1 MFYIMSIWLNDS
13 SANKL
18 KNTYFQDTHNE
29 NFAIDISGDTV
40 IRSDHSLR
48 FENTT
53 IGSHIGDD
61 VSSNLIDGSNNILI
75 GNNSN
80 YERLK
85 QWNVVDIQQ
94 QVSNCNKLNSVV
106 YGDEYKRFV
115 AVGDN
120 FEIIYSDDGYTW
132 ADVSSNDLSYNNAS
146 IGVKKI
152 VISKDGMFS
161 LNEIQVW
168 ANTNAEG
175 FVNLLDTDLSANSDT
190 NLTQWNQGLDFFD
203 VYSSSNITIHFS
215 TAYKFEEIVSIV
227 LYNRHVNNTDIS
239 GATLFIYD
247 DEDNE
252 VYRQVMGSENI
263 IQFQHNNFGTYVTN
277 NNIPLSG
284 ADSSTNIIDS
294 DVSFNFN
301 KVRISKS
308 NSTFWLSNVRLLNE
322 TSSTEIE
329 NVGVNGNDLS
339 FNKIEIQYGKDEVF
353 DDNPGEDISYNS
365 SSLYLSTFNKNTGNI
380 KWELTDGYITLRN
393 LQYLKIDDLLTVDSS
408 NILTSSTV
416 TFYRDASA
424 IYSFD
429 FTFNASD
436 SDPTRVSDASFV
448 FIGPDYAATYDFNDS
463 TVDNYKKVILN
474 NNVGSTTPT
483 ITDNKL
489 NNVDIDVE
497 YNSLIINYDVS
508 YSNFDFSSLVIY
520 PGGILT
526 NDDDEDERQMRLES
540 LYGVEVEFLLHDTV
554 QYKHKIY
561 DISVNGLTAK
571 AYRFDGNGN
580 KNFYNGGGAGQY
592 NGSGISFN
600 DFVEYYSQNYIID
613 NSNIVDGE
621 KAVQVISTIP
631 TIQSY
636 DLIGRP
642 AINNK
647 SINSITYGEK
657 DGSGVYVAVGNKV
670 ILSSVN
676 GKTWYITTFNKQD
689 SIDNGGATGKD
700 QNWSSVTFG
709 NGRFVAVAPD
719 SNAYYNDVDLTSVTR
734 IKEWKQYSSFLMS
747 NVNFRSITFGNEKFV
762 AVSDD
767 GVFNIVS
774 IPFNEIEGKDFTND
788 DIPFFDD
795 VITSNPYVS
804 ISFGNDQFVVID
816 NNDVAI
822 SSDSAIWTAVNDNN
836 FIDSSWNS
844 LRFLNNQ
851 FLAVSNSG
859 TKKLAYVNDPT
870 SSWNNLRIKP
880 GIWNDIAYGNDNYVI
895 VGNSEN
901 DNSVGALLINDG
913 VLNNSV
919 VLGNTSE
926 ANYHNS
932 LVLGNNSHSENEN
945 QIILGNANH
954 FVGIRQPD
962 PVFPLDV
969 SGNINFTGQLLQN
982 SSENIGI
989 KTNIPR
995 VTLDVSANDA
1005 IIIPVGTTS
1014 QRPNYDAKEPN
1025 SNGIVGAIR
1034 YNIETDQFEG
1044 FGTPYNGDGYWG
1056 SLGGVKDIDGDTY
1069 ITAQQEEDDDDVL
1082 RFVNDGS
1089 TNMII
1094 DASGRV
1100 GIGTDVKE
1108 GQLDASASL
1117 HVFGN
1122 SRIEGSLYLGTKYP
1136 EGSNDGTDFAKI
1148 YMDIS
1153 GGTNLVIETGNDV
1166 SDNIIFKT
1174 KDTELMRISG
1184 NGNIGIGVNVKEGQ
1198 LDASTSLHVFGNS
1211 RIEGSLS
1218 LGTKYPEGG
1227 NDGTDFAK
1235 IYMDKSDGTNLVIES
1250 GNDVSDNI
1258 IFKTKDTESMR
1269 ISGNGNVGIGTTSPA
1284 DLLHVKSTGDAR
1296 FILEA
1301 DSNNSSNESDNS
1313 SIELWQDG
1321 RRVKDFFGHN
1331 SGDNDLIIGHISGN
1345 SSIRFATNNS
1355 SDGQNLTMTDLTT
1368 RMTILTSNGN
1378 VGIGTTT
1385 PFAMLDVNGQVQA
1398 TSFNAT
1404 SDIRFKSNISPIED
1418 SLEKILQ
1425 IKGVTYTMN
1434 KDKNKQVGFIAQ
1446 DIEKIIPEV
1455 VYTDNSEEQYKSIS
1469 YGNITALI
1477 VEAIKELKNEN
1488 NKLNEELHILKQK
1501 M

>member
-1 MFYIMSIWLNDS
+1 MFYIMSNWLNDS

-94 QVSNCNKLNSVV
+94 QVSSCNKLNSVV

-132 ADVSSNDLSYNNAS
+132 AGVSSNDLSYNNAS

-152 VISKDGMFS
+152 VISKDGVFS

-168 ANTNAEG
+168 ANIDSVG
-175 FVNLLDTDLSANSDT
+175 FVNLLDTDISANSDT
-190 NLTQWNQGLDFFD
+190 NLTKWNNHDFFD
-203 VYSSSNITIHFS
+203 IDSSSNITIHFS

-252 VYRQVMGSENI
+252 VYSKVMGSENI
-263 IQFQHNNFGTYVTN
+263 IQFQHTDFGTN

-301 KVRISKS
+301 KIRISKDGQE
-308 NSTFWLSNVRLLNE
+308 TFWLSNVRLLNE
-322 TSSTEIE
+322 TSSSETES
-329 NVGVNGNDLS
+329 VGVNGNDLS
-339 FNKIEIQYGKDEVF
+339 FNKIEIQYGGSEKSKNGSDITRTVLNDTNTVVDETSASPSNGRLSIF
-353 DDNPGEDISYNS
+353 TNS
-365 SSLYLSTFNKNTGNI
+365 
-380 KWELTDGYITLRN
+380 GYITLKN
-393 LQYLKIDDLLTVDSS
+393 LQYFKIDDLLTVDSS
-408 NILTSSTV
+408 NILTDSTV
-416 TFYRDASA
+416 TFYRDETA

-436 SDPTRVSDASFV
+436 SDSTRVSDASFV
-448 FIGPDYAATYDFNDS
+448 FIGPEYAATYVNDP
-463 TVDNYKKVILN
+463 TLDNYKKVILN
-474 NNVGSTTPT
+474 NNVGSTSTTT

-497 YNSLIINYDVS
+497 YNSLTINYDVS

-526 NDDDEDERQMRLES
+526 NDNVEEDERQMRLES
-540 LYGVEVEFLLHDTV
+540 LYGVEVEFLLDTAV

-580 KNFYNGGGAGQY
+580 KNFYD
-592 NGSGISFN
+592 GSGISFN

-613 NSNIVDGE
+613 NYNIVDGE

-636 DLIGRP
+636 YLIGRP

-647 SINSITYGEK
+647 SINSIAYGEVN
-657 DGSGVYVAVGNKV
+657 GSGVYVAVGNKV
-670 ILSSVN
+670 ILSSVD
-676 GKTWYITTFNKQD
+676 GMIWYITTFNKQD
-689 SIDNGGATGKD
+689 SINNGGTTGED

-709 NGRFVAVAPD
+709 NDRFVTVAPN
-719 SNAYYNDVDLTSVTR
+719 SHAYYNDVDLTSVTR
-734 IKEWKQYSSFLMS
+734 IKEWQQYSNFLIS
-747 NVNFRSITFGNEKFV
+747 TVNFRSITFGNDKFA

-774 IPFNEIEGKDFTND
+774 IIFNDEIKGENL
-788 DIPFFDD
+788 IPFFDD

-822 SSDSAIWTAVNDNN
+822 SSDSVNWNAVDDNN

-989 KTNIPR
+989 KTNNPR
-995 VTLDVSANDA
+995 ITLDVSANDA

-1014 QRPNYDAKEPN
+1014 QRPNYNASAPN

-1069 ITAQQEEDDDDVL
+1069 ITAQYSSIDDDVL

-1100 GIGTDVKE
+1100 GIGTNITE
-1108 GQLDASASL
+1108 YQLDASASL
-1117 HVFGN
+1117 HVFGD
-1122 SRIEGSLYLGTKYP
+1122 SRIEGSLFLGTKYP
-1136 EGSNDGTDFAKI
+1136 DEGDPYNAVSDFAKI
-1148 YMDIS
+1148 RMDIS
-1153 GGTNLVIETGNDV
+1153 G
-1166 SDNIIFKT
+1166 
-1174 KDTELMRISG
+1174 
-1184 NGNIGIGVNVKEGQ
+1184 
-1198 LDASTSLHVFGNS
+1198 
-1211 RIEGSLS
+1211 
-1218 LGTKYPEGG
+1218 
-1227 NDGTDFAK
+1227 
-1235 IYMDKSDGTNLVIES
+1235 GTNLVIES

-1258 IFKTKDTESMR
+1258 IFKTQDTELMR
-1269 ISGNGNVGIGTTSPA
+1269 ISGNGNIGIGTTDPNA
-1284 DLLHVKSTGDAR
+1284 KLD
-1296 FILEA
+1296 
-1301 DSNNSSNESDNS
+1301 
-1313 SIELWQDG
+1313 
-1321 RRVKDFFGHN
+1321 
-1331 SGDNDLIIGHISGN
+1331 ISGIIQCDDLSAN
-1345 SSIRFATNNS
+1345 SISCTGIIECDDLSANSITCTGRINA
-1355 SDGQNLTMTDLTT
+1355 
-1368 RMTILTSNGN
+1368 
-1378 VGIGTTT
+1378 
-1385 PFAMLDVNGQVQA
+1385 A
-1398 TSFNAT
+1398 SFNAT

>member
-1 MFYIMSIWLNDS
+1 MSNWLNDS

-29 NFAIDISGDTV
+29 NFAIDISGDAV
-40 IRSDHSLR
+40 IRGDHSLR

-132 ADVSSNDLSYNNAS
+132 VDVSSNDLSYNNAS

-152 VISKDGMFS
+152 VISNSGVFS

-168 ANTNAEG
+168 ANINANSSPN
-175 FVNLLDTDLSANSDT
+175 FVNLLDEDASAN
-190 NLTQWNQGLDFFD
+190 LTTLNNYDFFD
-203 VYSSSNITIHFS
+203 VDSSSNITIHFS
-215 TAYKFEEIVSIV
+215 KPYKFEEIISIV

-252 VYRQVMGSENI
+252 VYSKVMGSENI
-263 IQFQHNNFGTYVTN
+263 IQFQHTSFYDYVAD

-329 NVGVNGNDLS
+329 SVGVNGNDLS
-339 FNKIEIQYGKDEVF
+339 FNKIIVDFNDEDPSGNPAR
-353 DDNPGEDISYNS
+353 DDVSIIDNKKAS
-365 SSLYLSTFNKNTGNI
+365 SSTDYGTNFTYDLSDN
-380 KWELTDGYITLRN
+380 YITLRS
-393 LQYLKIDDLLTVDSS
+393 LQYLKIDNLTVGSS

-416 TFYRDASA
+416 TFYRDETA

-448 FIGPDYAATYDFNDS
+448 FIGPDYAATYDFNDP

-474 NNVGSTTPT
+474 NNVGSTSTTT

-489 NNVDIDVE
+489 NNVDIDVA
-497 YNSLIINYDVS
+497 YNEPLTINYDVS

-526 NDDDEDERQMRLES
+526 NDNARLES
-540 LYGVEVEFLLHDTV
+540 LYGVEVEFLLDTAV

-561 DISVNGLTAK
+561 DISVNDLTAK

-580 KNFYNGGGAGQY
+580 KNFYDGSGDGEY
-592 NGSGISFN
+592 NGSDISFN

-613 NSNIVDGE
+613 NYNIVGGE
-621 KAVQVISTIP
+621 KAVKVISTIP

-636 DLIGRP
+636 DLIGSP

-647 SINSITYGEK
+647 SLNSIAYGEV

-670 ILSSVN
+670 ILSSTN
-676 GKTWYITTFNKQD
+676 GFNWNITSFKPQDTIYIDEN
-689 SIDNGGATGKD
+689 DNDKIITGND
-700 QNWSSVTFG
+700 QNWVSVAFG
-709 NGRFVAVAPD
+709 NGKFVIVAPYN
-719 SNAYYNDVDLTSVTR
+719 NAYYSDISLNSTTR
-734 IKEWKQYSSFLMS
+734 LNIWQQYSNFLIS
-747 NVNFRSITFGNEKFV
+747 NVNFRSITFGNNIF
-762 AVSDD
+762 AVISDD
-767 GVFNIVS
+767 GTFNIVYIS
-774 IPFNEIEGKDFTND
+774 DGSGAR
-788 DIPFFDD
+788 PFFND
-795 VITSNPYVS
+795 VITSKKYIS
-804 ISFGNDQFVVID
+804 ISFGKNQFVAID
-816 NNDVAI
+816 PEDVSV
-822 SSDSAIWTAVNDNN
+822 SSDAKEWISVNDNN

-859 TKKLAYVNDPT
+859 TKKLAYVNDPN

-954 FVGIRQPD
+954 FVGIRQHD

-969 SGNINFTGQLLQN
+969 TGNINFTGQLLQN

-989 KTNIPR
+989 KTNNPR

-1005 IIIPVGTTS
+1005 IIVPVGTTS
-1014 QRPNYDAKEPN
+1014 QRPNSK
-1025 SNGIVGAIR
+1025 GIVGAIR

-1044 FGTPYNGDGYWG
+1044 FGTPFDGDFLTGGYWG

-1069 ITAQQEEDDDDVL
+1069 ITAQVSSIDDDVL

-1100 GIGTDVKE
+1100 GIGTDVSLNL
-1108 GQLDASASL
+1108 LDASASL
-1117 HVFGN
+1117 HVFGD
-1122 SRIEGSLYLGTKYP
+1122 SRIEGSLFLGTKYP
-1136 EGSNDGTDFAKI
+1136 EGGTDSTDFAKI
-1148 YMDIS
+1148 HMDINE
-1153 GGTNLVIETGNDV
+1153 GTNLVIESGDDA

-1174 KDTELMRISG
+1174 QDTELMRISG
-1184 NGNIGIGVNVKEGQ
+1184 NGNIGVGTTEPNAK
-1198 LDASTSLHVFGNS
+1198 LHVLGDS
-1211 RIEGSLS
+1211 RIEGSLF

-1227 NDGTDFAK
+1227 TNASDFAK
-1235 IYMDKSDGTNLVIES
+1235 IYMNISNNITDLVIES
-1250 GNDVSDNI
+1250 GNDVNDNI
-1258 IFKTKDTESMR
+1258 IFKTQVSERM
-1269 ISGNGNVGIGTTSPA
+1269 IILGNGNVGIG
-1284 DLLHVKSTGDAR
+1284 
-1296 FILEA
+1296 E
-1301 DSNNSSNESDNS
+1301 
-1313 SIELWQDG
+1313 
-1321 RRVKDFFGHN
+1321 
-1331 SGDNDLIIGHISGN
+1331 
-1345 SSIRFATNNS
+1345 TNLNRK
-1355 SDGQNLTMTDLTT
+1355 LY
-1368 RMTILTSNGN
+1368 
-1378 VGIGTTT
+1378 
-1385 PFAMLDVNGQVQA
+1385 VNGEIEAKTDIYAQ
-1398 TSFNAT
+1398 TFNAS
-1404 SDIRFKSNISPIED
+1404 SDIRLKNNVESIENPLSKIS
-1418 SLEKILQ
+1418 KIQGVEYVLNSDTTNKRQ
-1425 IKGVTYTMN
+1425 I
-1434 KDKNKQVGFIAQ
+1434 GFIAQ

-1455 VYTDNSEEQYKSIS
+1455 VYTDNSEEAYKSIS
-1469 YGNITALI
+1469 YGNLTALL
-1477 VEAIKELKNEN
+1477 VEGIKELQKEVNS
-1488 NKLNEELHILKQK
+1488 LREEIKFLKK
-1501 M
+1501 

>member
-1 MFYIMSIWLNDS
+1 MFYIMSNWLNDS

-94 QVSNCNKLNSVV
+94 QVTSCNKLNSVV

-132 ADVSSNDLSYNNAS
+132 GDAINLDYNNAS

-152 VISKDGMFS
+152 VISNSGVFS

-168 ANTNAEG
+168 ANINATNNPN
-175 FVNLLDTDLSANSDT
+175 FVNLLVHDSSANSDT
-190 NLTQWNQGLDFFD
+190 NLTKWNNHDFFD
-203 VYSSSNITIHFS
+203 VDSRSNITIHFS

-252 VYRQVMGSENI
+252 VYSKVMGSENI
-263 IQFQHNNFGTYVTN
+263 IQFQHTSFDTYVTSN
-277 NNIPLSG
+277 DIPLSG

-301 KVRISKS
+301 KVRIRKP

-322 TSSTEIE
+322 TSSSEIE
-329 NVGVNGNDLS
+329 SVGVNGNDLS
-339 FNKIEIQYGKDEVF
+339 FNKIIVDF
-353 DDNPGEDISYNS
+353 NGEDITSGVASEDVSIN
-365 SSLYLSTFNKNTGNI
+365 NKTASATDNTINFTYDLG
-380 KWELTDGYITLRN
+380 LDYITLRN
-393 LQYLKIDDLLTVDSS
+393 LQYLKIDNLLTVDSS
-408 NILTSSTV
+408 NIHTSSTV
-416 TFYRDASA
+416 TFYRDETA

-429 FTFNASD
+429 FTFNASESD
-436 SDPTRVSDASFV
+436 STRVSDASFV
-448 FIGPDYAATYDFNDS
+448 FIGPEYAATYVNDPAF
-463 TVDNYKKVILN
+463 VNYKKVILN

-489 NNVDIDVE
+489 NNVDIDVA
-497 YNSLIINYDVS
+497 YNEPLTINYDVS

-526 NDDDEDERQMRLES
+526 SDTARLAS
-540 LYGVEVEFLLHDTV
+540 LYGAEVEFLLHDAV

-571 AYRFDGNGN
+571 AYRFDGSGN
-580 KNFYNGGGAGQY
+580 KNFYD
-592 NGSGISFN
+592 GSDISFN

-613 NSNIVDGE
+613 NYNIVDGE

-631 TIQSY
+631 NIQSY
-636 DLIGRP
+636 TLNGIVPGND
-642 AINNK
+642 K
-647 SINSITYGEK
+647 SLNSITYGEVN
-657 DGSGVYVAVGNKV
+657 GSGVYVAVGNKV
-670 ILSSVN
+670 ILSSKN
-676 GKTWYITTFNKQD
+676 GLDWKGTSFKTQD
-689 SIDNGGATGKD
+689 TIYIDNGTPILGYD
-700 QNWSSVTFG
+700 QNWVSVAFG
-709 NGRFVAVAPD
+709 NGKFVAVAPD
-719 SNAYYNDVDLTSVTR
+719 NNAYYSDISSNSSTGLE
-734 IKEWKQYSSFLMS
+734 IWQQYSNFLIS
-747 NVNFRSITFGNEKFV
+747 DVNFRSITFGNNKF
-762 AVSDD
+762 AVVSA
-767 GVFNIVS
+767 GGTFNIVS
-774 IPFNEIEGKDFTND
+774 ISDGSEVG
-788 DIPFFDD
+788 PFFDD

-804 ISFGNDQFVVID
+804 ISFGKNQFVAID
-816 NNDVAI
+816 NNEVQV
-822 SSDSAIWTAVNDNN
+822 SSDAKAWIRVYDNN

-1014 QRPNYDAKEPN
+1014 QRPNYDADAPN

-1044 FGTPYNGDGYWG
+1044 FGTPFDGDFLTGGYWG

-1069 ITAQQEEDDDDVL
+1069 ITAQEDSNDDDIL
-1082 RFVNDGS
+1082 RFINDGN

-1100 GIGTDVKE
+1100 GIGTDVTK
-1108 GQLDASASL
+1108 GQLDASA
-1117 HVFGN
+1117 
-1122 SRIEGSLYLGTKYP
+1122 
-1136 EGSNDGTDFAKI
+1136 
-1148 YMDIS
+1148 
-1153 GGTNLVIETGNDV
+1153 
-1166 SDNIIFKT
+1166 
-1174 KDTELMRISG
+1174 
-1184 NGNIGIGVNVKEGQ
+1184 
-1198 LDASTSLHVFGNS
+1198 SLHVFGNS

-1227 NDGTDFAK
+1227 NNATDFAK
-1235 IYMDKSDGTNLVIES
+1235 IYMDTGDNTTDLVIE
-1250 GNDVSDNI
+1250 
-1258 IFKTKDTESMR
+1258 
-1269 ISGNGNVGIGTTSPA
+1269 
-1284 DLLHVKSTGDAR
+1284 
-1296 FILEA
+1296 
-1301 DSNNSSNESDNS
+1301 
-1313 SIELWQDG
+1313 
-1321 RRVKDFFGHN
+1321 
-1331 SGDNDLIIGHISGN
+1331 
-1345 SSIRFATNNS
+1345 
-1355 SDGQNLTMTDLTT
+1355 
-1368 RMTILTSNGN
+1368 TSN
-1378 VGIGTTT
+1378 
-1385 PFAMLDVNGQVQA
+1385 D
-1398 TSFNAT
+1398 
-1404 SDIRFKSNISPIED
+1404 DIRFKTGNNERMIILGNGNIGVGTTDPSATFHVLGDSRIEGSLFLGTKYPEGYNDESDFAKIYMDTDDNTTDLVIETSNESNDDIRFKTGNYERMIILGNGKVGIGSTTPDRNLYVTGNFYATTTIEAGTGMYAQTFNASSDIRLKNNVESIENPLSKIS
-1418 SLEKILQ
+1418 KIQGVKYVLNSDDTNKKQ
-1425 IKGVTYTMN
+1425 I
-1434 KDKNKQVGFIAQ
+1434 GFIAQ

-1455 VYTDNSEEQYKSIS
+1455 VYTDNSEEAYKSIS
-1469 YGNITALI
+1469 YGNLTALL
-1477 VEAIKELKNEN
+1477 VEGIKELQKEVNS
-1488 NKLNEELHILKQK
+1488 LREEIKFLKK
-1501 M
+1501 

>member
-1 MFYIMSIWLNDS
+1 MFYIMSNWLNDS

-94 QVSNCNKLNSVV
+94 QVTSCNKLNSVV

-132 ADVSSNDLSYNNAS
+132 AGVSSNDLSYNNAS

-168 ANTNAEG
+168 ANTDGVN
-175 FVNLLDTDLSANSDT
+175 FVNLLDTDPSANSDT
-190 NLTQWNQGLDFFD
+190 NLTKWNNHDFFD
-203 VYSSSNITIHFS
+203 VDSSSNITIHFS

-227 LYNRHVNNTDIS
+227 LYNRHDNNTDIS

-252 VYRQVMGSENI
+252 VYSKVMGSENI
-263 IQFQHNNFGTYVTN
+263 IQFQHTSFDTYVTN

-301 KVRISKS
+301 KVRISKP
-308 NSTFWLSNVRLLNE
+308 NAETFWLSNVRLLNE
-322 TSSTEIE
+322 TSSSEIE
-329 NVGVNGNDLS
+329 SVGVNGNDLS
-339 FNKIEIQYGKDEVF
+339 FNKIEVILGSGEILKEDYAIETNDVRHDDENLTLLAGV
-353 DDNPGEDISYNS
+353 S
-365 SSLYLSTFNKNTGNI
+365 SNKTGFYFQDVNN
-380 KWELTDGYITLRN
+380 YITLKN
-393 LQYLKIDDLLTVDSS
+393 LQYFKIDNLLTVDSS
-408 NILTSSTV
+408 NIDISSTV
-416 TFYRDASA
+416 TFYRDETA

-429 FTFNASD
+429 FTFNASE

-448 FIGPDYAATYDFNDS
+448 FIGPEYAATYVNDPAF
-463 TVDNYKKVILN
+463 VNYKKVILN

-497 YNSLIINYDVS
+497 YTSLTIDYDVS

-526 NDDDEDERQMRLES
+526 NVPARLAS
-540 LYGVEVEFLLHDTV
+540 LYGAEVEFLLHDAV

-571 AYRFDGNGN
+571 AYRFDGSGN
-580 KNFYNGGGAGQY
+580 KNFYD
-592 NGSGISFN
+592 GSDISFN

-613 NSNIVDGE
+613 NYNIVDGE

-631 TIQSY
+631 NIQSY
-636 DLIGRP
+636 TLNGIVPGND
-642 AINNK
+642 K
-647 SINSITYGEK
+647 SLNSITYGEVN
-657 DGSGVYVAVGNKV
+657 GSGVYVAVGNKV
-670 ILSSVN
+670 ILSSVD
-676 GKTWYITTFNKQD
+676 GITWYITSFKPQD
-689 SIDNGGATGKD
+689 TIYTDEDNNIITGED
-700 QNWSSVTFG
+700 QNWVSVAFG
-709 NGRFVAVAPD
+709 NGKFVAVAPN
-719 SNAYYNDVDLTSVTR
+719 SHAYYNDVDLNSVTR
-734 IKEWKQYSSFLMS
+734 IVEWQQYSNFLIS
-747 NVNFRSITFGNEKFV
+747 TVNFRSITFGNNKFV

-774 IPFNEIEGKDFTND
+774 ISDGPSQYKALS
-788 DIPFFDD
+788 PFFDD

-816 NNDVAI
+816 NNDVGI
-822 SSDSAIWTAVNDNN
+822 SSDAKVWSSVNANN
-836 FIDSSWNS
+836 LIDSSWNS

-932 LVLGNNSHSENEN
+932 LVFGNNSHSENEN

-1014 QRPNYDAKEPN
+1014 QRPNYDADAPN

-1044 FGTPYNGDGYWG
+1044 FGTPFDGDFLTGGYWG

-1069 ITAQQEEDDDDVL
+1069 ITAQEDSNDDDIL
-1082 RFVNDGS
+1082 RFVNDGN

-1100 GIGTDVKE
+1100 GIGTDVTK
-1108 GQLDASASL
+1108 GQLDASA
-1117 HVFGN
+1117 
-1122 SRIEGSLYLGTKYP
+1122 
-1136 EGSNDGTDFAKI
+1136 
-1148 YMDIS
+1148 
-1153 GGTNLVIETGNDV
+1153 
-1166 SDNIIFKT
+1166 
-1174 KDTELMRISG
+1174 
-1184 NGNIGIGVNVKEGQ
+1184 
-1198 LDASTSLHVFGNS
+1198 SLHVFGNS

-1227 NDGTDFAK
+1227 NNATDFAK
-1235 IYMDKSDGTNLVIES
+1235 IYMDISGGTNLVIES

-1258 IFKTKDTESMR
+1258 IFKTRDTELMR
-1269 ISGNGNVGIGTTSPA
+1269 ISGNGNIGVGTTDPNA
-1284 DLLHVKSTGDAR
+1284 KLHVLGDSRIEGSLFLGTEYPEDGTDFAR
-1296 FILEA
+1296 IYMEA
-1301 DSNNSSNESDNS
+1301 NQVHGTDLVIETSNDVSDN
-1313 SIELWQDG
+1313 IIFKTQDTE
-1321 RRVKDFFGHN
+1321 RM
-1331 SGDNDLIIGHISGN
+1331 IILG
-1345 SSIRFATNNS
+1345 
-1355 SDGQNLTMTDLTT
+1355 
-1368 RMTILTSNGN
+1368 NGN
-1378 VGIGTTT
+1378 VGIGNTTPDRNLYVTGNFYATTT
-1385 PFAMLDVNGQVQA
+1385 IEAGTGMYAQ
-1398 TSFNAT
+1398 TFNAS
-1404 SDIRFKSNISPIED
+1404 SDIRLKNNVESIENPLSKIS
-1418 SLEKILQ
+1418 KIQGVKYVLNSDDTNKKQ
-1425 IKGVTYTMN
+1425 I
-1434 KDKNKQVGFIAQ
+1434 GFIAQ

-1455 VYTDNSEEQYKSIS
+1455 VYTDNSEEAYKSIS
-1469 YGNITALI
+1469 YGNLTALL
-1477 VEAIKELKNEN
+1477 VEGIKELQKEVNS
-1488 NKLNEELHILKQK
+1488 LREEIKFLKK
-1501 M
+1501 

>member
-1 MFYIMSIWLNDS
+1 MFYIMSNWLNDS

-94 QVSNCNKLNSVV
+94 QVTSCNKLNSVV

-132 ADVSSNDLSYNNAS
+132 ADANDLNYNNAS

-152 VISKDGMFS
+152 VISKDGVFS

-168 ANTNAEG
+168 ANING
-175 FVNLLDTDLSANSDT
+175 VNFVNLLDTDPSA
-190 NLTQWNQGLDFFD
+190 NLTQLEDNDFFD
-203 VYSSSNITIHFS
+203 VNSSSNITIHFS

-227 LYNRHVNNTDIS
+227 LYNRHINNTDIS

-252 VYRQVMGSENI
+252 VYRQIMGSENI
-263 IQFQHNNFGTYVTN
+263 IQFQHTGFGTYVTN

-308 NSTFWLSNVRLLNE
+308 NSKFWLSNVRLLNE

-329 NVGVNGNDLS
+329 SVGVNGNDLS
-339 FNKIEIQYGKDEVF
+339 FNKIVIQYGGSETFTSGSNITRTVLNDTNTVVDETSGSPSNGTLSIF
-353 DDNPGEDISYNS
+353 TNS
-365 SSLYLSTFNKNTGNI
+365 
-380 KWELTDGYITLRN
+380 GYITLKN
-393 LQYLKIDDLLTVDSS
+393 LQYFKIDDLLKVDSS

-416 TFYRDASA
+416 TFYHVDDDDNETV

-436 SDPTRVSDASFV
+436 SDPTRVSHASFV
-448 FIGPDYAATYDFNDS
+448 FIGPEYAATYVNDP
-463 TVDNYKKVILN
+463 TLDNYKKVILN
-474 NNVGSTTPT
+474 NNVGSTSTTT

-489 NNVDIDVE
+489 NNVDIDVS
-497 YNSLIINYDVS
+497 YNSLIIDYDVS

-526 NDDDEDERQMRLES
+526 NDASVEEDERQMRLES
-540 LYGVEVEFLLHDTV
+540 LYGVEVEFLLHDAV

-580 KNFYNGGGAGQY
+580 KNFYDA
-592 NGSGISFN
+592 SGISFN

-613 NSNIVDGE
+613 NYNIVGGE
-621 KAVQVISTIP
+621 KAVKVISTIP

-647 SINSITYGEK
+647 SINSITYGEVN
-657 DGSGVYVAVGNKV
+657 GSGVYVAVGNKV
-670 ILSSVN
+670 ILSSVD
-676 GKTWYITTFNKQD
+676 GMIWYITTFNEQD
-689 SIDNGGATGKD
+689 TINNGGAPGED

-709 NGRFVAVAPD
+709 NDRFVTVAPD
-719 SNAYYNDVDLTSVTR
+719 SHAYYSDVDLTSVTR
-734 IKEWKQYSSFLMS
+734 IREWQQYSSFLIS
-747 NVNFRSITFGNEKFV
+747 NVNFRSITFGNNKFV

-774 IPFNEIEGKDFTND
+774 IIFNDKIQGRDIESND
-788 DIPFFDD
+788 EIPFFDD

-816 NNDVAI
+816 HNDVGI
-822 SSDSAIWTAVNDNN
+822 SSDSAIWNAVNDNN

-901 DNSVGALLINDG
+901 NNSVGALLINDG

-1014 QRPNYDAKEPN
+1014 QRPNYDSDFPN

-1044 FGTPYNGDGYWG
+1044 FGTPYNGGGYWG
-1056 SLGGVKDIDGDTY
+1056 TLGGVKDIDGDTY
-1069 ITAQQEEDDDDVL
+1069 ITAQFSIDDDDVL
-1082 RFVNDGS
+1082 RFVNYGS

-1100 GIGTDVKE
+1100 GIGTDVSLN
-1108 GQLDASASL
+1108 QLDASASL
-1117 HVFGN
+1117 HVFGD
-1122 SRIEGSLYLGTKYP
+1122 SRIEGSLFLGTKYP
-1136 EGSNDGTDFAKI
+1136 EGGNDATDFAKI

-1153 GGTNLVIETGNDV
+1153 GGTNLVIESGDDV

-1174 KDTELMRISG
+1174 QDTELMRISG
-1184 NGNIGIGVNVKEGQ
+1184 NGNIGIGTTDPNAK
-1198 LDASTSLHVFGNS
+1198 LD
-1211 RIEGSLS
+1211 
-1218 LGTKYPEGG
+1218 
-1227 NDGTDFAK
+1227 
-1235 IYMDKSDGTNLVIES
+1235 
-1250 GNDVSDNI
+1250 
-1258 IFKTKDTESMR
+1258 
-1269 ISGNGNVGIGTTSPA
+1269 ISGKIQCV
-1284 DLLHVKSTGDAR
+1284 DLSANSISCTGKIQCVDLSA
-1296 FILEA
+1296 
-1301 DSNNSSNESDNS
+1301 NSISCTG
-1313 SIELWQDG
+1313 SI
-1321 RRVKDFFGHN
+1321 N
-1331 SGDNDLIIGHISGN
+1331 
-1345 SSIRFATNNS
+1345 A
-1355 SDGQNLTMTDLTT
+1355 
-1368 RMTILTSNGN
+1368 
-1378 VGIGTTT
+1378 
-1385 PFAMLDVNGQVQA
+1385 A
-1398 TSFNAT
+1398 SFNAT

>member
-1 MFYIMSIWLNDS
+1 MFYIMSNWLNDS

-29 NFAIDISGDTV
+29 NFAIDISGDAV
-40 IRSDHSLR
+40 IRGDHSLR

-61 VSSNLIDGSNNILI
+61 ASSNLIDGSNNILI
-75 GNNSN
+75 GNTSN

-85 QWNVVDIQQ
+85 QWNVVNIQQ

-106 YGDEYKRFV
+106 FGEQYKRFV

-120 FEIIYSDDGYTW
+120 FEIIYSNDGYTW
-132 ADVSSNDLSYNNAS
+132 SDTNISLDYNNAS

-152 VISKDGMFS
+152 VISNSGVFS

-168 ANTNAEG
+168 ANIDATN
-175 FVNLLDTDLSANSDT
+175 FVNLLDYDSSANSDA
-190 NLTQWNQGLDFFD
+190 NLTQWNNHDFFD
-203 VYSSSNITIHFS
+203 VDSSSNITIHFS

-227 LYNRHVNNTDIS
+227 LYNRHINNTDIS
-239 GATLFIYD
+239 GAILFIYD

-252 VYRQVMGSENI
+252 VYSENISSENI
-263 IQFQHNNFGTYVTN
+263 IQFQHNNFGTYVTDY
-277 NNIPLSG
+277 NIPLSG
-284 ADSSTNIIDS
+284 VDSSTNIIDS

-301 KVRISKS
+301 KVRISKP
-308 NSTFWLSNVRLLNE
+308 NAETFWLSNVRLLNE
-322 TSSTEIE
+322 TSSSEIE
-329 NVGVNGNDLS
+329 SVGINGNDLS
-339 FNKIEIQYGKDEVF
+339 FNKIEIQYGNSETFTNGSDITRTVLN
-353 DDNPGEDISYNS
+353 DTNITIDNTSASPSAGTLSIS
-365 SSLYLSTFNKNTGNI
+365 
-380 KWELTDGYITLRN
+380 TDAGYITLRN
-393 LQYLKIDDLLTVDSS
+393 LQYFKIDDLLTVNSS
-408 NILTSSTV
+408 NIHISSTV
-416 TFYRDASA
+416 TFYRDTTA

-429 FTFNASD
+429 FTFNTSV

-448 FIGPDYAATYDFNDS
+448 FIGPEYAETYVNDP
-463 TVDNYKKVILN
+463 TLVNYKKVILN
-474 NNVGSTTPT
+474 NNIGSSTTT
-483 ITDNKL
+483 MTDGKL
-489 NNVDIDVE
+489 NNVDIDVA
-497 YNSLIINYDVS
+497 YNSAVTIDYDVP

-526 NDDDEDERQMRLES
+526 NNNTRLES
-540 LYGVEVEFLLHDTV
+540 LYGVEVEFLLDTAV

-580 KNFYNGGGAGQY
+580 KNFYNGGD
-592 NGSGISFN
+592 ISFN

-613 NSNIVDGE
+613 NSNIVVDE

-636 DLIGRP
+636 PLNGIVPG
-642 AINNK
+642 NNK
-647 SINSITYGEK
+647 SLNSIAYGEV

-670 ILSSVN
+670 ILSSTN
-676 GKTWYITTFNKQD
+676 GINWNITSFKPQD
-689 SIDNGGATGKD
+689 TIYVDENNNNEIIRGND
-700 QNWSSVTFG
+700 QNWVSVAFG
-709 NGRFVAVAPD
+709 NGKFVVVAPYN
-719 SNAYYNDVDLTSVTR
+719 NAYYSDISLNSTTR
-734 IKEWKQYSSFLMS
+734 LNIWQQYSNFLIS
-747 NVNFRSITFGNEKFV
+747 NVNFRSITFGNNKF
-762 AVSDD
+762 AVISDD
-767 GVFNIVS
+767 GTFNIVS
-774 IPFNEIEGKDFTND
+774 ISDGSEVS
-788 DIPFFDD
+788 PFFDD

-804 ISFGNDQFVVID
+804 ISFGKNQFVAID
-816 NNDVAI
+816 NNEVQVSGDAK
-822 SSDSAIWTAVNDNN
+822 SWTSVNDNN

-880 GIWNDIAYGNDNYVI
+880 GIWNDIAYGNNNYVI

-954 FVGIRQPD
+954 FVGIRQHD

-969 SGNINFTGQLLQN
+969 TGNINFTGQLLQN

-989 KTNIPR
+989 KTNNPR

-1005 IIIPVGTTS
+1005 IIVPVGTTS
-1014 QRPNYDAKEPN
+1014 QRPNYDANAPN

-1044 FGTPYNGDGYWG
+1044 FGTPYTEGNALTGGYWG

-1069 ITAQQEEDDDDVL
+1069 ITAQYSSIDDDVL

-1100 GIGTDVKE
+1100 GIGTDITE
-1108 GQLDASASL
+1108 EQLDASMTL

-1122 SRIEGSLYLGTKYP
+1122 SRVEGSLFLGTKYP
-1136 EGSNDGTDFAKI
+1136 EGGADGSDFAKVH
-1148 YMDIS
+1148 MDINE
-1153 GGTNLVIETGNDV
+1153 GTNLVIESGNDE

-1174 KDTELMRISG
+1174 QDTELMRISG
-1184 NGNIGIGVNVKEGQ
+1184 NGNIGVGTTEPNAK
-1198 LDASTSLHVFGNS
+1198 LHVLGDS
-1211 RIEGSLS
+1211 RIEGSLF
-1218 LGTKYPEGG
+1218 LGTKYPESGT
-1227 NDGTDFAK
+1227 DVTDFAR
-1235 IYMDKSDGTNLVIES
+1235 IYMDTTSNTDLVIETS
-1250 GNDVSDNI
+1250 NDGNDDIRFRTGSQERMI
-1258 IFKTKDTESMR
+1258 IL
-1269 ISGNGNVGIGTTSPA
+1269 GNGNVGIGT
-1284 DLLHVKSTGDAR
+1284 STPNR
-1296 FILEA
+1296 
-1301 DSNNSSNESDNS
+1301 
-1313 SIELWQDG
+1313 
-1321 RRVKDFFGHN
+1321 
-1331 SGDNDLIIGHISGN
+1331 
-1345 SSIRFATNNS
+1345 
-1355 SDGQNLTMTDLTT
+1355 NLYV
-1368 RMTILTSNGN
+1368 NGN
-1378 VGIGTTT
+1378 FYATTT
-1385 PFAMLDVNGQVQA
+1385 IQA
-1398 TSFNAT
+1398 GTNMYAVTFNAS
-1404 SDIRFKSNISPIED
+1404 SDIRLKKNVESIENPLSKIS
-1418 SLEKILQ
+1418 KIQGVEYILNSDTTNKRQ
-1425 IKGVTYTMN
+1425 I
-1434 KDKNKQVGFIAQ
+1434 GFIAQ

-1455 VYTDNSEEQYKSIS
+1455 VYTDNSEEAYKSIS
-1469 YGNITALI
+1469 YGNLTALL
-1477 VEAIKELKNEN
+1477 VEGIKELQKEVNS
-1488 NKLNEELHILKQK
+1488 LREEIKFLKK
-1501 M
+1501 

>member
-1 MFYIMSIWLNDS
+1 MFYIMSNWLNDS

-94 QVSNCNKLNSVV
+94 QVTSCNKLNSVV

-132 ADVSSNDLSYNNAS
+132 ADVSANDLNYNNAS

-152 VISKDGMFS
+152 VISKDGVFS

-168 ANTNAEG
+168 ANING
-175 FVNLLDTDLSANSDT
+175 DNFVNLLDTDLSANGDT
-190 NLTQWNQGLDFFD
+190 NLTKWNNHDFFD
-203 VYSSSNITIHFS
+203 VDSSSNITIHFS

-252 VYRQVMGSENI
+252 VYSKVMGSENI
-263 IQFQHNNFGTYVTN
+263 IQFQHNNFGSYVTD

-329 NVGVNGNDLS
+329 SVGVNGNDLS
-339 FNKIEIQYGKDEVF
+339 FNKIIVDFNQETINSQIAPTDVSINNITATAGSDTLRFTYIF
-353 DDNPGEDISYNS
+353 DD
-365 SSLYLSTFNKNTGNI
+365 
-380 KWELTDGYITLRN
+380 ITLRS

-416 TFYRDASA
+416 TFYHGTTA

-436 SDPTRVSDASFV
+436 SPSTRVSDASFV
-448 FIGPDYAATYDFNDS
+448 FIGPEYAATYVNDPAF
-463 TVDNYKKVILN
+463 DNYKKVILN

-489 NNVDIDVE
+489 NNVDIDVS
-497 YNSLIINYDVS
+497 YNSLTIDYDVS

-526 NDDDEDERQMRLES
+526 SDTAKLVS
-540 LYGVEVEFLLHDTV
+540 LYGAEVEFLLHDAV

-571 AYRFDGNGN
+571 AYRFDGSGN
-580 KNFYNGGGAGQY
+580 KNFYNG
-592 NGSGISFN
+592 SDISFN

-613 NSNIVDGE
+613 NSNIVGGE
-621 KAVQVISTIP
+621 KAVKVISTIP

-636 DLIGRP
+636 DLIGSP

-676 GKTWYITTFNKQD
+676 GMIWYITTFNKQD
-689 SIDNGGATGKD
+689 SIDNGGATGDD

-719 SNAYYNDVDLTSVTR
+719 SHAYYNDVDLTSVTR

-774 IPFNEIEGKDFTND
+774 IPFNKIEGKDFTND

-880 GIWNDIAYGNDNYVI
+880 GMWNDIAYGNDNYVI

-1014 QRPNYDAKEPN
+1014 QRPNYNSDFPN
-1025 SNGIVGAIR
+1025 SKGIVGAIR

-1069 ITAQQEEDDDDVL
+1069 ITAQFSIDDDDVL

-1100 GIGTDVKE
+1100 GIGTDVTK
-1108 GQLDASASL
+1108 GQLDASA
-1117 HVFGN
+1117 
-1122 SRIEGSLYLGTKYP
+1122 
-1136 EGSNDGTDFAKI
+1136 
-1148 YMDIS
+1148 
-1153 GGTNLVIETGNDV
+1153 
-1166 SDNIIFKT
+1166 
-1174 KDTELMRISG
+1174 
-1184 NGNIGIGVNVKEGQ
+1184 
-1198 LDASTSLHVFGNS
+1198 SLHVFGNS

-1218 LGTKYPEGG
+1218 LGTKYPEGIT
-1227 NDGTDFAK
+1227 DGTDFAK
-1235 IYMDKSDGTNLVIES
+1235 IYMDVSEGTNLVIES
-1250 GNDVSDNI
+1250 GDDVNDNI

-1269 ISGNGNVGIGTTSPA
+1269 ISGNGNVGIGTTNPTYTLEISA
-1284 DLLHVKSTGDAR
+1284 GTLGSNTDDKINYAR
-1296 FILEA
+1296 FK
-1301 DSNNSSNESDNS
+1301 SNN
-1313 SIELWQDG
+1313 
-1321 RRVKDFFGHN
+1321 
-1331 SGDNDLIIGHISGN
+1331 DNDSYLDIYER
-1345 SSIRFATNNS
+1345 RF
-1355 SDGQNLTMTDLTT
+1355 SDGSTWDKAATRIQKMIDVTPQAYIEFNSPSNGGGLAFGTGGVDE

-1385 PFAMLDVNGQVQA
+1385 PSAKLDVNGQVQA